1 MGIVLVGT
9 HPWANSAFDKLL
21 PRPLLPV
28 GHRPLISYALSW
40 LRESGIRTAAV
51 CGNRET
57 RALESRLHR
66 HVPAG
71 LALSYQEDQMPRG
84 AAGAIRDA
92 AFASDADCFVIVDGT
107 TIPNV
112 DLRHLLKTHLE
123 SGAPVTAVVH
133 AERARNGASSIQVPT
148 GIYVFNRGV
157 LDVVPSSGF
166 YDIKETLIPQLHRNG
181 TRILPYAVSTAGPR
195 VLDASSY
202 LALNEW
208 VIEHLAAADV
218 PPDDYVRNGMSLIH
232 REASVADDASLI
244 GPVLVGPGAQIMPGA
259 VVVGPTSIGRDAIIG
274 PGVLVSRSAIWR
286 RCQVRENAMTDR
298 CILGD
303 GTILGAGIQAFRQV
317 RMAGRH
323 RPAEFTRD
331 TREVQESSI
340 ELFRRV
346 GRALLGTTWSRY
358 PAAQ

>member
-1 MGIVLVGT
+1 MAVRHTVTQTMGIVLVGT
-9 HPWANSAFDKLL
+9 HAWANSTFDRLL

-40 LRESGIRTAAV
+40 LRENGIRTAAV

-66 HVPAG
+66 HVPSG
-71 LALSYQEDQMPRG
+71 LALSYHEDRMPRG

-92 AFASDADCFVIVDGT
+92 AFTSDADCFVIADGT
-107 TIPNV
+107 SIPNV
-112 DLRHLLKTHLE
+112 DLADLLRTHHD

-133 AERARNGASSIQVPT
+133 AERAANGAATVQVPT

-166 YDIKETLIPQLHRNG
+166 YDLKETLIPQLHRNG
-181 TRILPYAVSTAGPR
+181 TRIRAYVVPNAGPR

-208 VIEHLAAADV
+208 VIEHLAAADA
-218 PPDDYVRNGMSLIH
+218 PPDHYVKSGMALIH
-232 REASVADDASLI
+232 REAYVADDASLI
-244 GPVLVGPGAQIMPGA
+244 GPVLIGPGAQIMSGA
-259 VVVGPTSIGRDAIIG
+259 VVVGPSSIGRDAIVG

-303 GTILGAGIQAFRQV
+303 DTILAPGIQAFRQV
-317 RMAGRH
+317 RMVGTR
-323 RPAEFTRD
+323 RPAEVTQD
-331 TREVQESSI
+331 AREVQEPAI
-340 ELFRRV
+340 EL
-346 GRALLGTTWSRY
+346 
-358 PAAQ
+358 